1 MSRMN
6 RDDPRTSGKNIVSSE
21 TLLED
26 IDKTITEGRKRT
38 KNAMRAIVPIIFG
51 FIGYIGY
58 FLSFVGDHNPAM
70 SQYRISFYLTGVIG
84 FMMLVFVT
92 MVLVGGPFSRAI
104 LREIP
109 RSMEK
114 KSVQRS
120 ALVTAC
126 ICGFLALLLI
136 ESQLTDLM
144 TLPVYAYAVITAG
157 FCTRLYIEI
166 RTGKHKGL
174 ATRILKG
181 FKEDTKRNLLG
192 TTSLIFEIIFVFA
205 LPAVSMFSRSSI
217 LFSTETISLT
227 LLLLLLI
234 PFSFAFAILQLAIY
248 EFTIIVDRM
257 ESLRTEISKSI
268 SDKNCMIFKKK
279 WLAIKNG

>member
-1 MSRMN
+1 MN
-6 RDDPRTSGKNIVSSE
+6 HNDPSISGKNIVSSE

-26 IDKTITEGRKRT
+26 IGKTITEGRKRT
-38 KNAMRAIVPIIFG
+38 KNAMRAIVPITFG
-51 FIGYIGY
+51 FIAYVGY
-58 FLSFVGDHNPAM
+58 FLSFVGDHNPAPN
-70 SQYRISFYLTGVIG
+70 QYRISFYLTGVIG
-84 FMMLVFVT
+84 FMMLVLVT

-126 ICGFLALLLI
+126 ICGFLALLLVL
-136 ESQLTDLM
+136 SQLTDLM

-157 FCTRLYIEI
+157 FCTGLYIEI
-166 RTGKHKGL
+166 RTGKDKGL
-174 ATRILKG
+174 ATRIIKG
-181 FKEDTKRNLLG
+181 FKEETKRNLLG
-192 TTSLIFEIIFVFA
+192 ATSLILEIIFVFA
-205 LPAVSMFSRSSI
+205 FPAVSMFTRSSI
-217 LFSTETISLT
+217 LFSTETITLT

-248 EFTIIVDRM
+248 EFTIIVDKM
-257 ESLRTEISKSI
+257 ESLRTEISKNI
-268 SDKNCMIFKKK
+268 SNKNYTKFKKK